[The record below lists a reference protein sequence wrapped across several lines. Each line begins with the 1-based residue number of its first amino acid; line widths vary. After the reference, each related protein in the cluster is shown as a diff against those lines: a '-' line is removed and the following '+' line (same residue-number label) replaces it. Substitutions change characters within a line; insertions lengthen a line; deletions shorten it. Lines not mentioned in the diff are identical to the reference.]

1 MEHVV
6 WIGGPSGSGK
16 TTIARRFAIEYG
28 LRYFGADK
36 LMQAHHARGLER
48 GFPAMTRWA
57 GLTPDER
64 WLADPIEMAD
74 LLGATSAERWTLLLD
89 DLQDLPSGSTVVEGT
104 PLRPASLLP
113 FVGEP
118 PNAVWIFPTP
128 EAEARNLTVRGGSA
142 HGTTSDPE
150 RAARNR
156 ILREQIHAA
165 RLEQE
170 AVETGVPIVRV
181 ELEDDLDAAY
191 AAVEARLLPALERM
205 PLART
210 PEERFALR
218 RAENDDLAAHLHAF
232 LEERPDLGTPE
243 TLTTR
248 FACECGGERDF
259 DEVELTLAAYAVAKA
274 GEGRVVAPEHRSPAG

>member
-1 MEHVV
+1 MEHVI

-16 TTIARRFAIEYG
+16 TTIARRLAIEHG

-48 GFPAMTRWA
+48 GFPAMTRWD

-64 WLADPIEMAD
+64 WLGDPVEMAD
-74 LLGATSAERWTLLLD
+74 LLRATNAERWMLLIENVRE
-89 DLQDLPSGSTVVEGT
+89 LPSVPTVVEGT
-104 PLRPASLLP
+104 PLRPASVMP

-128 EAEARNLTVRGGSA
+128 AAQERNLTRRGGSG

-150 RAARNR
+150 RARRNR
-156 ILREQIHAA
+156 ILREQIHAG
-165 RLEQE
+165 RLERD
-170 AVETGVPIVRV
+170 AVESGAAFLRV
-181 ELEDDLDAAY
+181 EPEHDLDAAY
-191 AAVEARLLPALERM
+191 GAVEAVLLPALERL
-205 PLART
+205 PLARS
-210 PEERFALR
+210 PAERFALR

-232 LEERPDLGTPE
+232 LGERPDLGTPE

-248 FACECGGERDF
+248 FACECGAERDLA
-259 DEVELTLAAYAVAKA
+259 EVELTLAAYGETKA
-274 GEGRVVAPEHRSPAG
+274 GEGRVLAAGHRSPPV